1 MDNIYP
7 TEEDLEFI
15 ENYDAVKLKDPTIL
29 IEYIRKLWPWS
40 HYFVLENNKLEL
52 HTGGWSGAEQIIDSL
67 AKTMFWHLYWQKSER
82 GGHHYFEIYK
92 IGEKNKNVSAK
103 VPL

>member
-15 ENYDAVKLKDPTIL
+15 ENYDVIRSGSSDEL
-29 IEYIRKLWPWS
+29 IEYIRRLWPWQ
-40 HYFVLENNKLEL
+40 HYFKYENNELVL
-52 HTGGWSGAEQIIDSL
+52 HTGGWSGAEDIIKSL

-82 GGHHYFEIYK
+82 GGHYYFK
-92 IGEKNKNVSAK
+92 IQGFKK
-103 VPL
+103 

>member
-15 ENYDAVKLKDPTIL
+15 ETYDSIRNDPMVL
-29 IEYIRKLWPWS
+29 IEYIRGLWPWS
-40 HYFVLENNKLEL
+40 HYFVLEGNKLEL
-52 HTGGWSGAEQIIDSL
+52 HCGGWSGAEQIIDSL
-67 AKTMFWHLYWQKSER
+67 TKNMFWHLYWLKSER

-92 IGEKNKNVSAK
+92 IGEKHKNANTKQIS
-103 VPL
+103 L